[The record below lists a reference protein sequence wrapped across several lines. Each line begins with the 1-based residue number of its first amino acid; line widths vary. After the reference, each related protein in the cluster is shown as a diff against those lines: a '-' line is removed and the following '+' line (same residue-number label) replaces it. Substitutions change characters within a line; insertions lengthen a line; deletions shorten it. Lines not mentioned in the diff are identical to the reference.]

1 MVASALRYRSQ
12 APPIDGLMKELGLS
26 GVDLA
31 GLAGGLTGQLA
42 NGHDTAPTGD
52 DSVAAE

>member
-12 APPIDGLMKELGLS
+12 APPIDGLMKEIGLS